1 MPGPEAWQ
9 AFGGVAVVVVLLGA
23 LAVALQRLG
32 VLRPRAG
39 AAKPAASADGDRLD
53 RLERDLTTL
62 RLGLAE
68 TYVRRDDYVPQLS
81 LILAKLDAQA
91 ALLARLDE
99 RTRQWEG
106 RE

>member
-39 AAKPAASADGDRLD
+39 AAKPAAGADGDRLD